1 MRCVMLTGEEMK
13 TVTRVQFL
21 EEGEY
26 FLKFDSDVPTNFPR
40 QRKNDRLTHS
50 HYIGRCQNLTLCS

>member
-26 FLKFDSDVPTNFPR
+26 FLKIRFGR
-40 QRKNDRLTHS
+40 S
-50 HYIGRCQNLTLCS
+50 H